1 MTTRDH
7 KSGDHMQDADD
18 RLLLKAADWH
28 EQGAAFALAIVIRT
42 WGSSPRQA
50 GAVMLV
56 KQDGEIAGSVSGG
69 CVEGAVIEASMKMMH
84 TQSATRLD
92 FGVADETA
100 WEVGL
105 SCGGQISVFVCASS
119 VLEDG
124 VIAHIKAALT
134 SRADLNLICD
144 LSASKVCLLNQ
155 TPPAEMQ
162 NKLSA
167 DETSFTFSLSAQP
180 RLFIIGAGHISQ
192 HLAPMARQTGFDVR
206 VIDPRATFANES
218 HFGDIALSCGWP
230 DEVLDAAN
238 LDKNSAVVTL
248 THDPKIDDRALH
260 AALGRPVFHIACL
273 GSTRT
278 HAKRLERLKEA
289 GFSQEKLAQIKG
301 PAGLDIGAATPS
313 EIAVSI
319 LADLIAARRMVL
331 KV

>member
-1 MTTRDH
+1 MTRNDV
-7 KSGDHMQDADD
+7 QDADD

-50 GAVMLV
+50 GAVMLI

-92 FGVADETA
+92 FGVADEKA

-124 VIAHIKAALT
+124 VMAHIKSALT
-134 SRADLNLICD
+134 GREDLNLICD
-144 LSASKVCLLNQ
+144 LSAPKVRLLNQ

-206 VIDPRATFANES
+206 VIDPRAAFANES
-218 HFGDIALSCGWP
+218 RFGDIALSCGWP

-260 AALGRPVFHIACL
+260 AALGAPVFHEQALVDAACCRAL
-273 GSTRT
+273 
-278 HAKRLERLKEA
+278 
-289 GFSQEKLAQIKG
+289 SQERRPGQLRRLLGHVSLIPWNVCCVRADTRSLLEVARFEAHVHRSLA
-301 PAGLDIGAATPS
+301 
-313 EIAVSI
+313 
-319 LADLIAARRMVL
+319 
-331 KV
+331 KVA